1 MAIVAAMAVPHPPII
16 LPEIGR
22 GEEEKIAKTTAAYR
36 EVMKRAA
43 SLEPDTVV
51 ITSPHATMYSDYFHI
66 SPGEKAEGDFGA
78 FRCPEVRIGAEY
90 DEAFSKALVDACA
103 AEDLPAGFLGERE
116 TALDHGT
123 MIPLYFLQPE
133 LKKPVKVVRIGLSG
147 LSADR
152 HYRLG
157 QLIKETA
164 EKLGR
169 RAVFIASGDLS
180 HKLKA
185 EGPYGFA
192 EEGPVFDEEVTK
204 DLGRADFLSL
214 LTIPADLAEGAAEC
228 GLRSFWIMAGA
239 LDRQAVKAEL
249 LSHEGT
255 FGVGY
260 GVAYFTPEGEDDAR
274 DIGRQ
279 LHDKEVRDIAAIRER
294 EDAYVHLARLSLE
307 TFVRSHVFLPLPK
320 DLPAGL
326 QDRRAGCF
334 VSIKKDGRLR
344 GCIGTLAPGRRN
356 LAEEILYN
364 AVSAGMH
371 DPRFPQV
378 TPEELPR
385 LVYDVDVLSEPEPID
400 SPKQLDVKRYG
411 VIVQNGERRGV
422 LLSDLAGVDRV
433 DEQIA
438 IARRKGNIGARE
450 PVQLWRF
457 EVTRHV

>member
-22 GEEEKIAKTTAAYR
+22 GEEKKIARTTAAYR
-36 EVMKRAA
+36 EVMRRAA
-43 SLEPDTVV
+43 ALEPDTVV
-51 ITSPHATMYSDYFHI
+51 ITSPHATLYSDYFHI
-66 SPGEKAEGDFGA
+66 SPGKKAVGDFSA
-78 FRCPEVRIGAEY
+78 FRCPEVKIEAAY
-90 DEAFSKALVDACA
+90 DDVFSKALADACA
-103 AEDLPAGFLGERE
+103 ADNLPAGFLGERE
-116 TALDHGT
+116 PALDHGT

-147 LSADR
+147 LAADV

-157 QLIKETA
+157 QMIKETA

-169 RAVFIASGDLS
+169 RVVFIASGDLS

-185 EGPYGFA
+185 DGPYGFA
-192 EEGPVFDEEVTK
+192 KEGPVFDCQMVH
-204 DLGRADFLSL
+204 
-214 LTIPADLAEGAAEC
+214 
-228 GLRSFWIMAGA
+228 
-239 LDRQAVKAEL
+239 AEL
-249 LSHEGT
+249 LAHEGP

-260 GVAYFTPEGEDDAR
+260 GVAYFTPEGSDDSR

-279 LHDKEVRDIAAIRER
+279 LIEREKKDIAAIREH
-294 EDAYVHLARLSLE
+294 EDAYVRLARESLE
-307 TFVRSHVFLPLPK
+307 TFVRSHVMMPLPK
-320 DLPAGL
+320 DLPEDL

-356 LAEEILYN
+356 LAEEILCN

-378 TPEELPR
+378 TPDELSR

-400 SPKQLDVKRYG
+400 SPKALDVKRYG

-422 LLSDLAGVDRV
+422 LLPDLAGVDTV

-438 IARRKGNIGARE
+438 IARRKGNIGAKE
-450 PVQLWRF
+450 KVTLWRF
-457 EVTRHV
+457 EVKRHV

>member
-90 DEAFSKALVDACA
+90 DEAFSQALADACA
-103 AEDLPAGFLGERE
+103 AEDLPAGFLGERKP
-116 TALDHGT
+116 ALDHGT

-147 LSADR
+147 LSADM

-157 QLIKETA
+157 QLIRETA
-164 EKLGR
+164 GKLGR
-169 RAVFIASGDLS
+169 RVVFIASGDLS

-192 EEGPVFDEEVTK
+192 KEGPVFDEEVTK
-204 DLGRADFLSL
+204 ALGQADFLSL

-320 DLPAGL
+320 DLPAEL

-356 LAEEILYN
+356 LSEEILYN

-422 LLSDLAGVDRV
+422 LLPDLAGVDRV

-457 EVTRHV
+457 EVTRHA

>member
-1 MAIVAAMAVPHPPII
+1 MPILAAAAVPHPPII
-16 LPEIGR
+16 LPEVGQ
-22 GEEEKIAKTTAAYR
+22 GEEKKIAKTSAAYH
-36 EVMKRAA
+36 EVMRRIAA
-43 SLEPDTVV
+43 LEPDTVV

-66 SPGEKAEGDFGA
+66 SPGKKAVGDFAA
-78 FRCPEVRIGAEY
+78 FRAPEVQIEVEY
-90 DEAFSKALVDACA
+90 DETFAKTLSDKCMQ
-103 AEDLPAGFLGERE
+103 EDVPAGFLGERE
-116 TALDHGT
+116 PSLDHGT

-147 LSADR
+147 LSADI

-157 QLIKETA
+157 ELIRETS
-164 EKLGR
+164 EDLGR
-169 RAVFIASGDLS
+169 RTVFIASGDLS

-185 EGPYGFA
+185 DGPYGFA
-192 EEGPVFDEEVTK
+192 KEGPVFDEEVTK
-204 DLGRADFLSL
+204 DLGRADFLDL
-214 LTIPADLAEGAAEC
+214 LTVNPDLAEGAAEC
-228 GLRSFWIMAGA
+228 GLRSFWIMTGA
-239 LDRQAVKAEL
+239 FDKQKVEGEL
-249 LSHEGT
+249 LSYEGT

-260 GVAYFTPEGEDDAR
+260 GVAYLKPLGEDDSR

-279 LHDKEVRDIAAIRER
+279 LLAKEKKEIEAIRSK
-294 EDAYVHLARLSLE
+294 EDPYVHLARLSLE
-307 TFVRSHVFLPLPK
+307 TYVRSHVMLPLPK
-320 DLPAGL
+320 DLPEDL

-356 LAEEILYN
+356 LAEEIIYN
-364 AVSAGMH
+364 AISAGMH

-378 TPEELPR
+378 TPEELSR

-422 LLSDLAGVDRV
+422 LLPDLAGVDTV
-433 DEQIA
+433 AQQID

-450 PVQLWRF
+450 RYTLWRF

>member
-1 MAIVAAMAVPHPPII
+1 MAILAAMAVPHPPII
-16 LPEIGR
+16 LPEIGK
-22 GEEEKIAKTTAAYR
+22 GEEGKIARTTAAYH

-43 SLEPDTVV
+43 ALEPDTVV
-51 ITSPHATMYSDYFHI
+51 ITSPHATLYSDYFHI
-66 SPGEKAEGDFGA
+66 SPGEKAKGDFSA
-78 FRCPEVRIGAEY
+78 FRCPGVKVETEY
-90 DEAFSKALVDACA
+90 DAAFAKALADACA
-103 AEDLPAGFLGERE
+103 EEDFPAGFLGERE
-116 TALDHGT
+116 PALDHGT

-133 LKKPVKVVRIGLSG
+133 LKKPVKIVRIGLSG
-147 LSADR
+147 LGADV

-157 QLIKETA
+157 EKIAETA
-164 EKLGR
+164 ERLGR
-169 RAVFIASGDLS
+169 RVVFIASGDLS

-185 EGPYGFA
+185 DGPYGFA
-192 EEGPVFDEEVTK
+192 EEGPVFDETVTK
-204 DLGRADFLSL
+204 DFGAADFLSL
-214 LTIPADLAEGAAEC
+214 LTIPPDLAEGAAEC

-239 LDRQAVKAEL
+239 LDRQAVKGAL
-249 LSHEGT
+249 LSYEGP

-260 GVAYFTPEGEDDAR
+260 GVAYFTTAGEDVSR

-279 LHDKEVRDIAAIRER
+279 LHEKEARDIASIRER

-307 TFVRSHVFLPLPK
+307 TFVKSHVFLPLPK
-320 DLPAGL
+320 DLPAEL
-326 QDRRAGCF
+326 QDKRAGCF

-371 DPRFPQV
+371 DPRFSQV
-378 TPEELPR
+378 TAEELPK

-422 LLSDLAGVDRV
+422 LLPDLAGVDSV
-433 DEQIA
+433 EEQIA

-450 PVQLWRF
+450 PIQLWRF